1 MFSVFEKIITQLH
14 HVRHTGPSKA
24 TAHCPGH
31 NDTQNSLSISVGD
44 DGRLLLKCFAGCEVH
59 NILITIG
66 WTMSDLFEP
75 NSRAAYQREKMA
87 ADEIKHTDKKS
98 LQLVSGCTLAQY
110 ASRKQLPEQFLHEI
124 GLSDWL
130 HLGRSAV
137 RMEYRDI
144 AGINIATR
152 YRTALENDASKG
164 GRFLWEKG
172 SKPCPYGL
180 WLLSQARNEGY
191 IVVVEGE
198 SDAQTLWYHDIPA
211 IGIPGASMW
220 KEEWAQYF
228 DDIASIFLV
237 VEPDNG
243 GKTLRGSFAK
253 SSLHPRI
260 RLIQM
265 AEDKDP
271 SAMYL
276 SRSDSFREDWAML
289 LANGV
294 DFASTED
301 RGELNDDSPNVPNA
315 EVETKKTAAQRLIE
329 IGNKVVLFRSQRDEA
344 FACFPTNG
352 HSETWPLRSKSFRK
366 WLSFQFYT
374 EFDKPP
380 NTQAMEEAIQVLEAK
395 CGFHGEEHLLSLRMA
410 QSEGALWLDLADDQW
425 QAVRITAEGWAVVQ
439 QPPLLF
445 RRYAPASAQIVP
457 KANGSMMGLRQFVNV
472 KDESLYC
479 QLVVWLVSTFFPE
492 IAHPVLVVYGEQGSA
507 KSTLMRLLALLVDP
521 SKVPLRAEPRDIGE
535 WLQAADHSYMVT
547 LDNVSNLR
555 AWLSDALCRAVT
567 GEGFTKRQLYSD
579 ADDVIISF
587 RRVVAITGIE
597 VVPERADLFDRA
609 LLMELDPIKP
619 EQRRLESEVLADFDR
634 LRPELLGGLLDLVA
648 GVLRE
653 LPSVRLDCLPRMADF
668 ARIGVAVERV
678 LQWPEGTFIDAYS
691 GNIAGQHEEAL
702 AISAIGEPLQL
713 FMKKHAEWSGTAK
726 ELLDTLGTFAGET
739 SQKAREWPKSAR
751 AIGGLLRRAAPNL
764 RAVGINVNFL
774 TPHGKRLIHL
784 TRIVRANTVP
794 MAPSLTKSPE
804 TGAQITVGGTHVD
817 AGGTHVERISRDWNA
832 RNIIPESLSGS
843 DCFGLTDGDA
853 PVEEYYDSTT
863 LHPERIGNDA
873 QSLASRNPRL
883 ANERVPVSPN
893 VSSEQQEIL
902 ATKKEDYDPS
912 RGGLAPPGSMETSNQ
927 SQWNNDEREDTLI

>member
-1 MFSVFEKIITQLH
+1 MNTNNMLLD
-14 HVRHTGPSKA
+14 RHLAMLQGS
-24 TAHCPGH
+24 
-31 NDTQNSLSISVGD
+31 SISVEVIAARGYRSAQTQEELR
-44 DGRLLLKCFAGCEVH
+44 GIGFSEAQSQQVPGLLIPIWGVEGQVVIYQFRPDSPRIIKGKPIKYETLKGA
-59 NILITIG
+59 
-66 WTMSDLFEP
+66 
-75 NSRAAYQREKMA
+75 KMA
-87 ADEIKHTDKKS
+87 LDVPPTTKGWIGDLSRPLIITEGTKKADAAVSRGLCCIS
-98 LQLVSGCTLAQY
+98 L
-110 ASRKQLPEQFLHEI
+110 
-124 GLSDWL
+124 
-130 HLGRSAV
+130 LGVWNWRGRNEFGGS
-137 RMEYRDI
+137 
-144 AGINIATR
+144 
-152 YRTALENDASKG
+152 TALADWESIALKGREVYICFDSDVVTKPDVNTALQRLKAFLETRGAKWVKVIYLPPGKDDLKVGLDDFLAAGYSTDELFGLASPEL
-164 GRFLWEKG
+164 RSL
-172 SKPCPYGL
+172 PT
-180 WLLSQARNEGY
+180 A
-191 IVVVEGE
+191 
-198 SDAQTLWYHDIPA
+198 
-211 IGIPGASMW
+211 
-220 KEEWAQYF
+220 KE
-228 DDIASIFLV
+228 
-237 VEPDNG
+237 
-243 GKTLRGSFAK
+243 
-253 SSLHPRI
+253 PR
-260 RLIQM
+260 
-265 AEDKDP
+265 AP
-271 SAMYL
+271 SA
-276 SRSDSFREDWAML
+276 
-289 LANGV
+289 
-294 DFASTED
+294 
-301 RGELNDDSPNVPNA
+301 
-315 EVETKKTAAQRLIE
+315 AQSLIE
-329 IGNKVVLFRSQRDEA
+329 IGNQATMFQSEREEA
-344 FACFPTNG
+344 IASFSVNG

-395 CGFHGEEHLLSLRMA
+395 CGFHGEERSLSLRMA

-678 LQWPEGTFIDAYS
+678 LQWPEGTFIDACS

-726 ELLDTLGTFAGET
+726 ELLDTLGTFVGET

-764 RAVGINVNFL
+764 RAVGINMSFL

-784 TRIVRANTVP
+784 TRMVKANTVP
-794 MAPSLTKSPE
+794 MVPSLTKSPPIG
-804 TGAQITVGGTHVD
+804 TQITVGGTQMAV
-817 AGGTHVERISRDWNA
+817 GGTHLERISRDWNA